1 MKTRRLTKK
10 YKSKRNSKNR
20 KSMKRKNKSRSKSK
34 RKYKSRKR
42 ILKGGAFDEQK
53 RIFLTNFFGN
63 LYKYKFP
70 DALCALHTFYTCGI
84 TPDEINEFLSSH
96 DFKTRYDNMFFSIVQ
111 VPDIAGNVQ
120 TNMQAKER
128 LIFFLSYIFK
138 KIAEG
143 QNIECSPS
151 VYLQFTLGPNS
162 FLKILKKFFGY
173 LDTACVLTISYQI
186 SQATF
191 NEIARSPYAK
201 NGNKDDKPR
210 EVSNGQL
217 ALYDLVTSL
226 KLLAEYD
233 PVDSEESKKRRREFS
248 EINDLLAL
256 MITGVGEGRVYSF
269 NTGNM
274 CTLIKMIQQLFT
286 YFDEPESYEHDP
298 EPDES
303 EPKKRRDAYP
313 EPVKTKP

>member
-20 KSMKRKNKSRSKSK
+20 KSMKRKNKSRSKSIS
-34 RKYKSRKR
+34 RSKSRKR
-42 ILKGGAFDEQK
+42 ILKGGTIEEQK
-53 RIFLTNFFGN
+53 KIFLTNFFDN
-63 LYKYKFP
+63 LQLYKFP
-70 DALCALHTFYTCGI
+70 EALCALHNFYTCGI
-84 TPDEINEFLSSH
+84 TPDEINEFLSSP
-96 DFKTRYDNMFFSIVQ
+96 DFKHRYDNMFFRSVQ

-120 TNMQAKER
+120 TNMLAKER

-191 NEIARSPYAK
+191 NEIALSPYAK
-201 NGNKDDKPR
+201 NGNKDDKPNR
-210 EVSNGQL
+210 VSNGQL

-226 KLLAEYD
+226 TRLAKYN
-233 PVDSEESKKRRREFS
+233 PVDSEESKKRRRTFSEINGTFS

-256 MITGVGEGRVYSF
+256 MTTGDGEGRVYSF

-274 CTLIKMIQQLFT
+274 CTLIKMIQRVFT
-286 YFDEPESYEHDP
+286 YFD

-303 EPKKRRDAYP
+303 EPKNRKHAEL
-313 EPVKTKP
+313 EP